1 MITFDKLK
9 MVVGLGA
16 IISYDGTRFEAT
28 VKNGKTSARKYY
40 QEYPFL
46 LKIKLD
52 YKRYEA
58 VIEFSGKI
66 LGKDYPELIS
76 SKTIRQC
83 FENINTI
90 GVCEVDVDAMMD
102 AEVVKCD
109 VTTDRT
115 VTDIPELT
123 GYIRSHIRNYQQYPC
138 RKYSNGNLVIEK
150 NVVSSRTK
158 KRLTIYDKE
167 QEMKRAENSKFVKDN
182 GLQGSYEGV
191 CRLELNLNS
200 KEQIRFSLLTHDT
213 KLSSVLSSKAE
224 PIRAFLKDIV
234 GEVPKPQ
241 PLSNR
246 KTYFTMLVLKDCDYD
261 LEKVEAK
268 MRELYPSRGT
278 SISKLMEPYRAMAE
292 QIGKQKAAAKRK
304 KRAKSEDELI

>member
-1 MITFDKLK
+1 

-16 IISYDGTRFEAT
+16 IKSYDGTRFEAT

-138 RKYSNGNLVIEK
+138 RKYNNGNLVIEK

-167 QEMKRAENSKFVKDN
+167 QEMKRAENSRFVKDN
-182 GLQGSYEGV
+182 GLQGSYELSPCSLSPLLPCSPV
-191 CRLELNLNS
+191 PPPSCRVQVDLVHFERVYLVH
-200 KEQIRFSLLTHDT
+200 RPC
-213 KLSSVLSSKAE
+213 LSAQSE
-224 PIRAFLKDIV
+224 PHPVDLVHPLRSDLVHPNAAFL
-234 GEVPKPQ
+234 
-241 PLSNR
+241 
-246 KTYFTMLVLKDCDYD
+246 
-261 LEKVEAK
+261 
-268 MRELYPSRGT
+268 
-278 SISKLMEPYRAMAE
+278 SISSR
-292 QIGKQKAAAKRK
+292 
-304 KRAKSEDELI
+304 

>member
-16 IISYDGTRFEAT
+16 IKSYDGTRFEAT

-83 FENINTI
+83 FENINAI

-138 RKYSNGNLVIEK
+138 RKYNNGNLVIEK
-150 NVVSSRTK
+150 NVTYVQNERGGQWAEESS
-158 KRLTIYDKE
+158 E
-167 QEMKRAENSKFVKDN
+167 EESAPVQEASAQEEKQPSPPWNA
-182 GLQGSYEGV
+182 
-191 CRLELNLNS
+191 CAP
-200 KEQIRFSLLTHDT
+200 
-213 KLSSVLSSKAE
+213 SSS
-224 PIRAFLKDIV
+224 
-234 GEVPKPQ
+234 
-241 PLSNR
+241 
-246 KTYFTMLVLKDCDYD
+246 
-261 LEKVEAK
+261 
-268 MRELYPSRGT
+268 PS
-278 SISKLMEPYRAMAE
+278 
-292 QIGKQKAAAKRK
+292 
-304 KRAKSEDELI
+304 

>member
-9 MVVGLGA
+9 MVVSLGA
-16 IISYDGTRFEAT
+16 IKSFDGTRFEAT
-28 VKNGKTSARKYY
+28 VKNGKTSAMKYY
-40 QEYPFL
+40 QNYPFL

-66 LGKDYPELIS
+66 LGKDYPDLIS
-76 SKTIRQC
+76 SRTIRQC
-83 FENINTI
+83 FENINAF
-90 GVCEVDVDAMMD
+90 GVCEVDIDAMMD

-115 VTDIPELT
+115 VADIPQLT
-123 GYIRSHIRNYQQYPC
+123 GYIRSHIRNFQQFPC

-167 QEMKRAENSKFVKDN
+167 KEMERAENMKFVKDN
-182 GLQGSYEGV
+182 GLQGSFEGL
-191 CRLELNLNS
+191 CRLELNLGS
-200 KEQIRFSLLTHDT
+200 KEQIRFSLMTNDT

-224 PIRAFLKDIV
+224 PIRTFLEDIV
-234 GEVPKPQ
+234 RKEPEPQ

-292 QIGKQKAAAKRK
+292 KIDKRKEVAKRK
-304 KRAKSEDELI
+304 KRTETEVL